1 MSLLLDALR
10 PEATTDAVTEPQ
22 EEPLDAHATL
32 ELLAPKV
39 AASELLTLE
48 PTADST
54 TAAPASTIAAPEPVA
69 ESARSPPPAS
79 HGPSPLAER
88 SSGPAA
94 PQPNTAARTSA
105 PALDDAALGARRM
118 KRYGLMLIAIMAV
131 VGIVMVGKAWWR
143 PSTDTVFSPE
153 EAAPETQPPAPPT
166 GTTPTPASIHA
177 VQVSSARPADRFAYT
192 GDAPEIDLRT
202 GDTYPAIRSA
212 TADGTRS
219 EATASPARAVQP
231 VGTTRSTLIVT
242 RAEGLSPVDGHVQ
255 AGYRALGSGDVARAQ
270 NEYLAALEL
279 DPNNVDAL
287 MGAAT
292 VAARDGKAAVAA
304 QRYAT
309 VLKLEPGNPDAT
321 AGMTMLHR
329 GEGAGESEE
338 SRLKFMIATD
348 ASRPAL
354 HAALAGVY
362 AADGRWTEAAQE
374 YFTALGKDPGNPDLA
389 FNVAASLDQNRNAA
403 MALAYYRQALV
414 FARQRPAQLDLRAV
428 EQRINQLS
436 SRIEAPQI
444 AAEAP

>member
-10 PEATTDAVTEPQ
+10 PESTTDAVTEPE

-32 ELLAPKV
+32 ELLAPK
-39 AASELLTLE
+39 AAAKEVLTLE
-48 PTADST
+48 PTADSA
-54 TAAPASTIAAPEPVA
+54 TAAPASAIAAPEPVA
-69 ESARSPPPAS
+69 EPSSSPPMAS
-79 HGPSPLAER
+79 RGPSPLAER
-88 SSGPAA
+88 VSGPAA
-94 PQPNTAARTSA
+94 PQPDTAARTSA
-105 PALDDAALGARRM
+105 PPLDDAALGARRM
-118 KRYGLMLIAIMAV
+118 KRYGLLLVAIMAA
-131 VGIVMVGKAWWR
+131 VGIATVGKDWWR
-143 PSTDTVFSPE
+143 PSSNTVSSPGE
-153 EAAPETQPPAPPT
+153 GATETQPPAAPIETP
-166 GTTPTPASIHA
+166 PTPASIHA
-177 VQVSSARPADRFAYT
+177 VQVSSSRPADRFAYT

-202 GDTYPAIRSA
+202 GDTDRVITSA
-212 TADGTRS
+212 TADGMRS
-219 EATASPARAVQP
+219 EATASPARAVRP
-231 VGTTRSTLIVT
+231 VRTTRSTLMVT

-255 AGYRALGSGDVARAQ
+255 AGYRALGSGDVANAQ
-270 NEYLAALEL
+270 TEYLAALEL

-292 VAARDGKAAVAA
+292 VAARGGKAAVAA

-414 FARQRPAQLDLRAV
+414 FARQRPAQIDLRAV

-436 SRIEAPQI
+436 SRIEAPQT